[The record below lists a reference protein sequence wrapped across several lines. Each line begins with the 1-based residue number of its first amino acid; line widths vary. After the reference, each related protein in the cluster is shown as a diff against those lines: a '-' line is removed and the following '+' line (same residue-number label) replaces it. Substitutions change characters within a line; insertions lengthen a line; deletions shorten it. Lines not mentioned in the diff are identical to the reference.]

1 MTAIRKFTL
10 ALLTGIIAAAAA
22 SVIATAFAWADV
34 PSSASLAPSNE
45 PAPPRVQR
53 SLHAPRT
60 AAARLALQ
68 NMSCVNLP
76 TLLANASEI
85 TVATAQPSPRRSWFP
100 LQEAMH
106 MPLFPGLHRRR
117 SCALIG
123 SHPRALVGMTKHR
136 AAIMRT
142 DAVVILNRANAT
154 FIASI
159 LRAQP
164 GPLDAVTKKGDWLT
178 GRLNGCE
185 LVAA

>member
-1 MTAIRKFTL
+1 
-10 ALLTGIIAAAAA
+10 
-22 SVIATAFAWADV
+22 
-34 PSSASLAPSNE
+34 
-45 PAPPRVQR
+45 
-53 SLHAPRT
+53 
-60 AAARLALQ
+60 
-68 NMSCVNLP
+68 MSCMSLQA
-76 TLLANASEI
+76 LLANASEI
-85 TVATAQPSPRRSWFP
+85 TVAMAEPSPRRSWFA

-136 AAIMRT
+136 TAIMRA

-164 GPLDAVTKKGDWLT
+164 GALENFTKQGDWLT

-185 LVAA
+185 LAAA